1 MSRQWFKIKSLIS
14 IRFNDLTVQSFLTRD
29 SLLRT
34 SRINSIRIVI
44 SLYTS
49 WLHSLRA
56 RSTLSCHTIVHQSH
70 MFVETCVKLRLVEK
84 STRRSR
90 RDWKSMNLEKFEQ
103 YFKTQLS
110 KSLSK
115 AKSER
120 QIIDEYIESLLT
132 IIERTMKNFI
142 AWAKICDKS
151 REFWSK
157 ECRQVVL
164 KTRRK
169 RRTYMRDS
177 TMYNWTKYLHVCDK
191 KDKIIKRHKRDDYRE
206 IIRLV
211 DESNK
216 RLYAIAK
223 WIKNFVTTTNT
234 KTTIS

>member
-1 MSRQWFKIKSLIS
+1 MRMTDATLTLLENTIIKNYYEERTTIDLSFTTDALINRL
-14 IRFNDLTVQSFLTRD
+14 IRCEINQSMK
-29 SLLRT
+29 
-34 SRINSIRIVI
+34 NSFDH
-44 SLYTS
+44 L
-49 WLHSLRA
+49 
-56 RSTLSCHTIVHQSH
+56 
-70 MFVETCVKLRLVEK
+70 FVKTYVKLHFVKK
-84 STRRSR
+84 STRRFR

-103 YFKTQLS
+103 YLETHLS

-120 QIIDEYIESLLT
+120 QRINEYIESLLT
-132 IIERTMKNFI
+132 NIERAVKNFTS
-142 AWAKICDKS
+142 WAKICDRS

-157 ECRQVVL
+157 ECKQAIL

-169 RRTYMRDS
+169 RRTYTRDS

-206 IIRLV
+206 IMRFV

-223 WIKNFVTTTNT
+223 WTRNFVMTTNT
-234 KTTIS
+234 KMIIF